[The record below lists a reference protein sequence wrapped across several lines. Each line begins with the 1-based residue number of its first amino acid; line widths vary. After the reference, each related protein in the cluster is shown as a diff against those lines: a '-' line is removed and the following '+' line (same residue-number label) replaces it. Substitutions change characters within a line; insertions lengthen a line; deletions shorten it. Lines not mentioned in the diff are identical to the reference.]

1 MHLYFGCKWDSDFIY
16 KDEILSAQSKGVEVN
31 VAYSQ
36 KDKKYVQDMLNMEK
50 IKQIVDKG
58 AKIFICGSTKMGKE
72 VQNKLKEWFGEE
84 FVKGDRVL
92 SEYWGG
98 NAVKFEER
106 FSSTLNL

>member
-1 MHLYFGCKWDSDFIY
+1 M
-16 KDEILSAQSKGVEVN
+16 EVN

-72 VQNKLKEWFGEE
+72 V
-84 FVKGDRVL
+84 
-92 SEYWGG
+92 
-98 NAVKFEER
+98 
-106 FSSTLNL
+106 